1 MSHYESSY
9 KKMIQQKVTA
19 MFGDKDEELKA
30 LVLAH
35 ELHTDPKEREK
46 AVEETV
52 RDIKQ
57 SQEDIYNEL
66 VELGFITSPEN
77 ITPTTEEQ

>member
-1 MSHYESSY
+1 MSQFESSY
-9 KKMIQQKVTA
+9 KKIIRQKVDD
-19 MFGDKDEELKA
+19 MFRGKDEELKA

-46 AVEETV
+46 AVEETL
-52 RDIKQ
+52 REIAQ
-57 SQEDIYNEL
+57 SQRDMYNEL

-77 ITPTTEEQ
+77 VTTVEKQ